1 MSNFNGA
8 LGNHGAQSQGGG
20 TGRGQALSTGQHSSS
35 QANLNSVQNQGTT
48 IIEERIKLQNG
59 EVNYR

>member
-1 MSNFNGA
+1 MSNFNGV
-8 LGNHGAQSQGGG
+8 GNHGAQSQGGG

-48 IIEERIKLQNG
+48 IIEERIKL
-59 EVNYR
+59 